1 MPPAGSEVATKTNG
15 RRHKFFPA
23 HVRAI
28 ADALSHF
35 SKKLADIR
43 FFVRNPMLL
52 RPEHSSLC
60 RIWCIFCA
68 VDIHEIGGSFVCG
81 NAISHLGS
89 NEHLTNLKRFLWKHG
104 GGIDRVDSFRIS
116 ETELLK
122 WEKGCENLKIAA
134 SNEGAI
140 GPVLKTSKDIQFQY
154 ELNSSKT
161 DNYEIPS
168 RSYFSSNVSLPVLP
182 LQSYTNE
189 NDWLCHPIGNVSST
203 SAHVEHLSA
212 SVPILGNV
220 PLLTMLGKLEKE
232 ILRGMQWMFRV
243 LIICKVMLLKQCFRS
258 TVAPMQ
264 AQIVLPSDGCQPN
277 VHTGGFPPWLDTS
290 DQHENSLVNYG
301 TDVKNL
307 SLSAQ
312 KGKSRKLNPNR
323 VGAAWAEKRRI
334 EIELEKRGEIIR
346 NSVDDNWLPNF
357 GRVWQAGTRK
367 ESRKQFE
374 IENHKLLKSEMSS
387 KSSFTLQPYISKRM
401 VWVALVEFLAL
412 AKEETHVK
420 RPKTK
425 ASEAT
430 TIMKGIEAMLEA
442 MFNLGLVLSVGQSV
456 HHSTLEELGK
466 GVEGVGKVNQPF
478 EEEVEGD

>member
-1 MPPAGSEVATKTNG
+1 MPPAGSEVATKTNVKGKRTVSGESFEFCDVCNLNHDQG

-28 ADALSHF
+28 ADALSRF

-154 ELNSSKT
+154 ELNSSSLVDHAGKIGKGDT
-161 DNYEIPS
+161 QGNAVDVQSANY
-168 RSYFSSNVSLPVLP
+168 
-182 LQSYTNE
+182 LQSN
-189 NDWLCHPIGNVSST
+189 
-203 SAHVEHLSA
+203 A
-212 SVPILGNV
+212 
-220 PLLTMLGKLEKE
+220 
-232 ILRGMQWMFRV
+232 
-243 LIICKVMLLKQCFRS
+243 
-258 TVAPMQ
+258 VAPMQ

-277 VHTGGFPPWLDTS
+277 VHTGGLPPWLDTS

-401 VWVALVEFLAL
+401 RTEFSS
-412 AKEETHVK
+412 K
-420 RPKTK
+420 
-425 ASEAT
+425 
-430 TIMKGIEAMLEA
+430 
-442 MFNLGLVLSVGQSV
+442 
-456 HHSTLEELGK
+456 
-466 GVEGVGKVNQPF
+466 
-478 EEEVEGD
+478 D